1 MFNQRL
7 RGEVRRRQEFVK
19 RNLEEIMMTRISD
32 VDRTFAAF
40 EELRRRMER
49 VFDDEESRAVQGPAR
64 GFFEAFDFGTP
75 RTIATWPRLS
85 VYDTGSTLVL
95 HAEVPGL
102 KESDLKIEIA
112 QDVLSISGERKSDA
126 PEGYAVH
133 RRERAPVK
141 FARSL
146 ALPCKVDV
154 DKATATVT
162 DGVLTLTLPKTPEA
176 QPRQITVKAVA

>member
-1 MFNQRL
+1 
-7 RGEVRRRQEFVK
+7 
-19 RNLEEIMMTRISD
+19 MMTRISD
-32 VDRTFAAF
+32 VDRTFAALD
-40 EELRRRMER
+40 EMRRRMER
-49 VFDDEESRAVQGPAR
+49 VFDDEENRAAQGSAR
-64 GFFEAFDFGTP
+64 GFFDAFDFGVP
-75 RTIATWPRLS
+75 RTVATWPRIS
-85 VYDTGSTLVL
+85 VYDTGSALVL

-102 KESDLKIEIA
+102 KESDIKIEIA
-112 QDVLSISGERKSDA
+112 QDVLSLSGERKSDT